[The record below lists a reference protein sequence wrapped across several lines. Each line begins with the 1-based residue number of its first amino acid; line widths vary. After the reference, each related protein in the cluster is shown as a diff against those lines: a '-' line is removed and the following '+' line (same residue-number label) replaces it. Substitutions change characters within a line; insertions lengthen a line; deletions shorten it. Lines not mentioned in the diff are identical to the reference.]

1 VRREELVRSS
11 DALPGDGL
19 RFLARHRESRLAHIS
34 GNLPR
39 PSDPRGRPDP
49 HAFTAEQKLKDA
61 KSLDEALQWLTPVE
75 RVEVASDARMLNQLS
90 LLPDAVQ
97 PMFSI

>member
-1 VRREELVRSS
+1 MV
-11 DALPGDGL
+11 DAG
-19 RFLARHRESRLAHIS
+19 
-34 GNLPR
+34 
-39 PSDPRGRPDP
+39 
-49 HAFTAEQKLKDA
+49 
-61 KSLDEALQWLTPVE
+61 E